1 MSCTPSIPSSL
12 AATPGSSVDNAGGSL
27 AIRKRLDAY
36 CRLRAGS
43 IADLSPSCVIDLEL
57 IHG

>member
-1 MSCTPSIPSSL
+1 M
-12 AATPGSSVDNAGGSL
+12 PGSSVDNAGGSL